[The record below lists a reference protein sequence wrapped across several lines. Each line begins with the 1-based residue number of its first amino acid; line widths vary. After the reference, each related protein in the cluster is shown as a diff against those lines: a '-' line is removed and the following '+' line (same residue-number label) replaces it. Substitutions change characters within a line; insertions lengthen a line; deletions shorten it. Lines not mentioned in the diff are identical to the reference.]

1 MTIPFTLPF
10 RLGGDWPSLPH
21 DRLYVVVQ
29 RVRHEVRPDSRVEA
43 VAVDDARFE
52 VVEAD
57 PRHRIVSFEDRGPSA
72 RIGALVAGV
81 TATATATAPA
91 GSITTTR
98 SVTVL
103 GEPATALAA
112 APRGAVSVNE
122 EIPGQTATATATA
135 PAGSISAQRNVT
147 IALPVAAAVAAAAP
161 GVVVG
166 QRNITIIGD
175 VSTATASAPAGAVS
189 VIRNALVAG
198 QPATASALAPDGVIL
213 AVRNVTVAGQT
224 ATATADAPAGKI
236 EFIIHAT
243 VAGPVATATA
253 LAPDGT
259 VLAVRNV
266 TVAGDVATAAAQAAA
281 GVISTVRN
289 ATVSGLVAAASAQA
303 PAGTVQAVRNIA
315 LAGPVATAS
324 AAAPAGSITA
334 EYNGTPFAYA
344 DEFNRTSGL
353 GSNWWRF
360 SSYTL
365 EYPTISSNQF
375 RPGGASTANVNNRR
389 NGAVWA
395 TPVPANTSYYV
406 SALISTLGGSSVA
419 GAGVG
424 VIVGAN
430 DAGDHYNTNG
440 PTAVYC
446 VIASSGWEIFAANT
460 GGLSSTSTILA
471 SLASGTGTFAAG
483 STLRAEVTT
492 SGLITLKYGATTLA
506 ANVNASG
513 YLSGTKVGLA
523 GGVDAARL
531 DNFAASNL

>member
-1 MTIPFTLPF
+1 M
-10 RLGGDWPSLPH
+10 
-21 DRLYVVVQ
+21 
-29 RVRHEVRPDSRVEA
+29 
-43 VAVDDARFE
+43 
-52 VVEAD
+52 
-57 PRHRIVSFEDRGPSA
+57 
-72 RIGALVAGV
+72 
-81 TATATATAPA
+81 
-91 GSITTTR
+91 
-98 SVTVL
+98 
-103 GEPATALAA
+103 
-112 APRGAVSVNE
+112 
-122 EIPGQTATATATA
+122 IPGN
-135 PAGSISAQRNVT
+135 RFR
-147 IALPVAAAVAAAAP
+147 AARRW
-161 GVVVG
+161 
-166 QRNITIIGD
+166 Q
-175 VSTATASAPAGAVS
+175 
-189 VIRNALVAG
+189 
-198 QPATASALAPDGVIL
+198 
-213 AVRNVTVAGQT
+213 
-224 ATATADAPAGKI
+224 
-236 EFIIHAT
+236 E
-243 VAGPVATATA
+243 
-253 LAPDGT
+253 
-259 VLAVRNV
+259 
-266 TVAGDVATAAAQAAA
+266 
-281 GVISTVRN
+281 
-289 ATVSGLVAAASAQA
+289 
-303 PAGTVQAVRNIA
+303 
-315 LAGPVATAS
+315 
-324 AAAPAGSITA
+324 
-334 EYNGTPFAYA
+334 PFLYT
-344 DEFNRTSGL
+344 DDFNRTSGL

-365 EYPTISSNQF
+365 EYPTISSNRF

-430 DAGDHYNTNG
+430 DASDHYNTNG

>member
-1 MTIPFTLPF
+1 MTTVVAEQRTPT
-10 RLGGDWPSLPH
+10 
-21 DRLYVVVQ
+21 VVQ
-29 RVRHEVRPDSRVEA
+29 RVRHVVDAESRVER
-43 VAVDDARFE
+43 VTVDDSRFD

-57 PRHRIVSFEDRGPSA
+57 QRCRVVAFEDRGPSA

-103 GEPATALAA
+103 GEPATALAD

-135 PAGSISAQRNVT
+135 PAGLISAQRNVT
-147 IALPVAAAVAAAAP
+147 VALPVAAAVAAAAP

-166 QRNITIIGD
+166 QRNITIVGD
-175 VSTATASAPAGAVS
+175 VATAIGSAPDGTVTA
-189 VIRNALVAG
+189 IRNALIAG
-198 QPATASALAPDGVIL
+198 QPASASALAPDGVIL
-213 AVRNVTVAGQT
+213 AVRNVTVAGQP

-243 VAGPVATATA
+243 VVGQVATAAA

-266 TVAGDVATAAAQAAA
+266 TVSGDVATAAAQAAA

-303 PAGTVQAVRNIA
+303 PAGTIQAVRNIA

-334 EYNGTPFAYA
+334 VYNGTPFSYTA
-344 DEFNRTSGL
+344 DFSGSL
-353 GSNWWRF
+353 TTNWWRF
-360 SSYTL
+360 CSWPASSD
-365 EYPTISSNQF
+365 YPTTSAGKWTPQ
-375 RPGGASTANVNNRR
+375 GGDTEYKRR
-389 NGAVWA
+389 NGSVWKTA
-395 TPVPANTSYYV
+395 VPADTLNYYV
-406 SALISTLGGSSVA
+406 QALMDTLPSTLTTADRGM
-419 GAGVG
+419 G

-430 DAGDHYNTNG
+430 DTSDHNNTNG
-440 PTAVYC
+440 PQAVYC
-446 VIASSGWEIFAANT
+446 TVTVGNWYVFAAYT
-460 GGLSSTSTILA
+460 GGLRNTNTVNAL
-471 SLASGTGTFAAG
+471 LASGTGSFTSG
-483 STLRAEVTT
+483 GVLRAEVT
-492 SGLITLKYGATTLA
+492 GDNTLA
-506 ANVNASG
+506 LKWNGTVLASG
-513 YLSGTKVGLA
+513 IDISSYRSGKKVGLA
-523 GGVDAARL
+523 GAYAASKI